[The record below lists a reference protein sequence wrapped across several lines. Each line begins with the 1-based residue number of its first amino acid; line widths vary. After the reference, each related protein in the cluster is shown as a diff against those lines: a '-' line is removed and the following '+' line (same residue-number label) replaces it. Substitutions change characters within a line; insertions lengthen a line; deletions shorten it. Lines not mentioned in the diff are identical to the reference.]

1 MMDMKKRQLLLILLL
16 CSLLLSG
23 CMRINTTV
31 KVNKD
36 GTADVSMLY
45 AMSNS
50 MGMLTNNPYSLSADQ
65 IAEYEEQG
73 YTFTHYADDEAGYTG
88 YTLTKNGIDLKSL
101 VNDTDETGLESIID
115 GGFVTVDG
123 RNVMISFVPF
133 SSSDY
138 SNVGSYLSAVKNQK
152 GFVTFTLELPVKPTS
167 HNATSVS
174 EGGQTLTWDLTLF
187 GADEKVF
194 AEFTMPFVMT
204 SSMWIAVAVVV
215 GMIVT
220 AGLVTILVTRKRKER
235 VETNEE

>member
-1 MMDMKKRQLLLILLL
+1 MMNVKKRNLLLILLL

-50 MGMLTNNPYSLSADQ
+50 LGAFTNSPYSLSAEQ

-73 YTFTHYADDEAGYTG
+73 YTVKHYVDDEAGYTG

-123 RNVMISFVPF
+123 RIVKISFVPF
-133 SSSDY
+133 SASDY
-138 SNVGSYLSAVKNQK
+138 KDVSSGLSMVKSQK
-152 GFVTFTLELPVKPTS
+152 GFVTFTLDLPVETTRN
-167 HNATSVS
+167 NATSVS
-174 EGGQTLTWDLTLF
+174 EDGKTLTWDLTVF
-187 GADEKVF
+187 GPNEKVY

-204 SSMWIAVAVVV
+204 QWMWIAVAVVV